1 MSIISVNNN
10 KVLGRI
16 KPVHSAEGFLST
28 SVRSEIR
35 WNRNY
40 LSHIDELGMP
50 YARLNGVGGRYG
62 SNVFVDVT
70 NIFRDFNADEFVESS
85 YDFAFTD
92 WVVWEC
98 QLHGVKPIFRLGV
111 SKEPDH
117 WLKYYYIDPPK
128 DYEKFARICEHIIL
142 HYNIGWNNG
151 FKAGIKYWE
160 IWDGPD
166 NAKAVKD
173 NACWKGTK
181 EDYFE
186 FYRVVSNHL
195 SGCFSGK
202 GWKFGGYG
210 ATGFDLEDK
219 DNYSKE
225 FFEDFIK
232 YVTNEQ
238 TKSPFEFFTWNAI
251 SQCPETNS
259 KVADYVRETLD
270 NAGLSQCE
278 SICGSWKTNVV
289 DPSNIKCASIIG
301 ANLVGWQNSS
311 VSKAMFNNFGMGSK
325 GGIFGPTIEGSS
337 IPSYGYYVMQSFN
350 KLYKLGFQVE
360 SSSDDKD
367 VYVVAGADVS
377 KVAILVVN
385 YSEEEKEVTL
395 STVDV
400 PKNTGT
406 MTIIKEVDADNMT
419 AEERRNLAIVRKMWI
434 DGPIKFKMT
443 PNEVRLI
450 ELA

>member
-1 MSIISVNNN
+1 M
-10 KVLGRI
+10 
-16 KPVHSAEGFLST
+16 
-28 SVRSEIR
+28 
-35 WNRNY
+35 
-40 LSHIDELGMP
+40 
-50 YARLNGVGGRYG
+50 
-62 SNVFVDVT
+62 
-70 NIFRDFNADEFVESS
+70 
-85 YDFAFTD
+85 
-92 WVVWEC
+92 
-98 QLHGVKPIFRLGV
+98 
-111 SKEPDH
+111 
-117 WLKYYYIDPPK
+117 
-128 DYEKFARICEHIIL
+128 
-142 HYNIGWNNG
+142 
-151 FKAGIKYWE
+151 
-160 IWDGPD
+160 
-166 NAKAVKD
+166 
-173 NACWKGTK
+173 
-181 EDYFE
+181 
-186 FYRVVSNHL
+186 
-195 SGCFSGK
+195 
-202 GWKFGGYG
+202 
-210 ATGFDLEDK
+210 
-219 DNYSKE
+219 
-225 FFEDFIK
+225 
-232 YVTNEQ
+232 
-238 TKSPFEFFTWNAI
+238 
-251 SQCPETNS
+251 
-259 KVADYVRETLD
+259 
-270 NAGLSQCE
+270 
-278 SICGSWKTNVV
+278 
-289 DPSNIKCASIIG
+289 
-301 ANLVGWQNSS
+301 GWQNSS